1 MESIICLPCP
11 DTTEQ
16 FKTESNENN
25 TEIQSFKFIC
35 PKGCGY
41 GANYKYQ
48 YNFHL
53 NRKKDCTPVPKGSK
67 RCSKCNE
74 VKNKMDFYKG
84 QSPCKI
90 CSQISIKKC
99 KHTGCGKQPHYG
111 YDGKATHCSIHK
123 QPDMESNIKTCK
135 HPGCRT
141 HPSFGHDG
149 KATHCSIHKQP
160 DMESTSKTCAHSGCG
175 TRPSFG
181 HNGKATHCSI
191 HKQPDMESTSKKC
204 EHPGCGIQ
212 PHYGYDGKAT
222 HCVTHKQP
230 DMESTSKKCEH
241 PGCGIQPFFGHDG
254 KATHCSIHKQPDM
267 EYTRKTCE
275 YPGCRTQPSFGHNGK
290 PTHCSIHKQ
299 PDMEST
305 NKTCLSEWC
314 DTRVTTNKY
323 DGYCTHC
330 FKNLKPNDPRMSKIR
345 SKTKEELVRE
355 FINEHFEDFVHDKPI
370 EYGGCVC
377 SMRRR
382 VDHRKLVKGTMLAIE
397 TDEFQHKSYEAQE
410 EEIRYDDL
418 FIGGH
423 SGKWIFIRFN
433 PDGYTDSKGKKR
445 KGMLQANGNR
455 NSEEVKRRLTYLK
468 EQINKQIKRI
478 ECDENTEI
486 FEIHKLF
493 YDENL
498 EHI

>member
-16 FKTESNENN
+16 FKTESNENY
-25 TEIQSFKFIC
+25 TEIQSFKYIC
-35 PKGCGY
+35 LKCGY
-41 GANYKYQ
+41 GTDRRSNYNK
-48 YNFHL
+48 HL
-53 NRKKDCTPVPKGSK
+53 NKKRDCTPVPEGTK
-67 RCSKCNE
+67 RCLKCNQ
-74 VKNKMDFYKG
+74 VKNKMEFYKG
-84 QSPCKI
+84 QSLCKFCELI
-90 CSQISIKKC
+90 FKKKC
-99 KHTGCGKQPHYG
+99 EHPGCRTRPYFGYDGKATHCGKHKQPDMESTSKTCEHPGCRTQPHYG

-123 QPDMESNIKTCK
+123 QPDMEYNRKKCE

-141 HPSFGHDG
+141 RPSFGYDG
-149 KATHCSIHKQP
+149 KATHCSIHKQL
-160 DMESTSKTCAHSGCG
+160 DMKDMN
-175 TRPSFG
+175 
-181 HNGKATHCSI
+181 HN
-191 HKQPDMESTSKKC
+191 
-204 EHPGCGIQ
+204 
-212 PHYGYDGKAT
+212 
-222 HCVTHKQP
+222 
-230 DMESTSKKCEH
+230 
-241 PGCGIQPFFGHDG
+241 
-254 KATHCSIHKQPDM
+254 
-267 EYTRKTCE
+267 
-275 YPGCRTQPSFGHNGK
+275 
-290 PTHCSIHKQ
+290 
-299 PDMEST
+299 
-305 NKTCLSEWC
+305 TCLSEWC
-314 DTRVTTNKY
+314 DTIITTNKY

-330 FKNLKPNDPRMSKIR
+330 FKNLKPNDPRTPKIK

-397 TDEFQHKSYEAQE
+397 TDEFQHKSYDTQQ

-468 EQINKQIKRI
+468 EQIKKQIKRI

>member
-1 MESIICLPCP
+1 MES
-11 DTTEQ
+11 T
-16 FKTESNENN
+16 
-25 TEIQSFKFIC
+25 
-35 PKGCGY
+35 
-41 GANYKYQ
+41 
-48 YNFHL
+48 
-53 NRKKDCTPVPKGSK
+53 RKKCEHP
-67 RCSKCNE
+67 
-74 VKNKMDFYKG
+74 
-84 QSPCKI
+84 
-90 CSQISIKKC
+90 
-99 KHTGCGKQPHYG
+99 GCRTRPSFG

-123 QPDMESNIKTCK
+123 QLDMK
-135 HPGCRT
+135 
-141 HPSFGHDG
+141 
-149 KATHCSIHKQP
+149 
-160 DMESTSKTCAHSGCG
+160 DMN
-175 TRPSFG
+175 
-181 HNGKATHCSI
+181 HN
-191 HKQPDMESTSKKC
+191 
-204 EHPGCGIQ
+204 
-212 PHYGYDGKAT
+212 
-222 HCVTHKQP
+222 
-230 DMESTSKKCEH
+230 
-241 PGCGIQPFFGHDG
+241 
-254 KATHCSIHKQPDM
+254 
-267 EYTRKTCE
+267 
-275 YPGCRTQPSFGHNGK
+275 
-290 PTHCSIHKQ
+290 
-299 PDMEST
+299 
-305 NKTCLSEWC
+305 TCLSEWC
-314 DTRVTTNKY
+314 DTIITTNKY

-330 FKNLKPNDPRMSKIR
+330 FKNLKPNDPRTPKIK

-397 TDEFQHKSYEAQE
+397 TDEFQHKSYDTQQ

-468 EQINKQIKRI
+468 EQIKKQIKRI